1 MPSKKILEAKQE
13 IVSEIKDKASN
24 SKSIVLFDYRG
35 LTDDVIKSLRNNLKD
50 SSSEYKVYK
59 NTLLKLAFKELN
71 IDFDQY
77 LEGPTAIAFSA
88 DDIAAIKVLDEYA
101 KKNEALV
108 LKAGYVEGNVVDQTK
123 LQEFARIPSREGLY
137 TMLAGGMLGI
147 IKDLSIALNLYKDQ
161 KEN

>member
-59 NTLLKLAFKELN
+59 NTLLKLAFKDLN

-77 LEGPTAIAFSA
+77 LE
-88 DDIAAIKVLDEYA
+88 
-101 KKNEALV
+101 
-108 LKAGYVEGNVVDQTK
+108 
-123 LQEFARIPSREGLY
+123 
-137 TMLAGGMLGI
+137 
-147 IKDLSIALNLYKDQ
+147 
-161 KEN
+161 

>member
-1 MPSKKILEAKQE
+1 MAKVELKQPIVQE
-13 IVSEIKDKASN
+13 ISENIKDAQS
-24 SKSIVLFDYRG
+24 VVVVDYRG
-35 LTDDVIKSLRNNLKD
+35 LTVAEDTQLRKALREAGV
-50 SSSEYKVYK
+50 SYKVYK
-59 NTLLKLAFKELN
+59 NTLLKLAFKDLN

-101 KKNEALV
+101 KKNEALT

-123 LQEFARIPSREGLY
+123 FQEFARIPSREGLY

>member
-59 NTLLKLAFKELN
+59 NTLLKLAFKDLN

-77 LEGPTAIAFSA
+77 LEGPTAIAFST

>member
-59 NTLLKLAFKELN
+59 NTLLKLAFKDLN
-71 IDFDQY
+71 IDFHIDEIMQIKNWNDEIPFIKKM
-77 LEGPTAIAFSA
+77 LPIIAKFKNNERIPLSTLI
-88 DDIAAIKVLDEYA
+88 DIL
-101 KKNEALV
+101 KNENSELAMIFKSVVSENRV
-108 LKAGYVEGNVVDQTK
+108 LF
-123 LQEFARIPSREGLY
+123 LQLFLD
-137 TMLAGGMLGI
+137 
-147 IKDLSIALNLYKDQ
+147 KWWWLNDE
-161 KEN
+161 KEYI